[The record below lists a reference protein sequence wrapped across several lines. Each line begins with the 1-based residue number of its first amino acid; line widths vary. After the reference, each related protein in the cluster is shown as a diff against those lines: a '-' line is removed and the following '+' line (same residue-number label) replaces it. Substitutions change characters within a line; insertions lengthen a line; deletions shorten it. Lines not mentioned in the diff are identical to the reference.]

1 MQTTFGRKSG
11 GGTIV
16 TASHNGNRCS
26 LLNYVILSI
35 DDDSNDTR
43 EPEDTMQKIVV
54 VVVVSRSL
62 LILFYC
68 TPWCS
73 LASMSMEAQRKTRK
87 IHPLGFE
94 NSIPTGVQYCT
105 LKNFYILKQCLSPPL
120 LWWRRWPIFFIFLCV
135 CVCAWSP
142 RYIGIWLVLYVSE

>member
-1 MQTTFGRKSG
+1 MQTTFGRKGS

-16 TASHNGNRCS
+16 TASHNGNRCT
-26 LLNYVILSI
+26 LFNCVILSI
-35 DDDSNDTR
+35 DDDSNDAR
-43 EPEDTMQKIVV
+43 EPEDTKQKNCCCGGGGVSVV
-54 VVVVSRSL
+54 VV
-62 LILFYC
+62 
-68 TPWCS
+68 CS
-73 LASMSMEAQRKTRK
+73 YAMVQPCLDVDGSPAKKRK